1 MRSVKIGELEVPFE
15 YFDLSEEERN
25 IIIDE
30 VYNSMLLLID
40 RTANPA
46 YNRKEIL
53 AQIIESSLITNIEE
67 ENYEICQV
75 LFDLKKHINE
85 D

>member
-1 MRSVKIGELEVPFE
+1 MKSVKIGELEIPFE
-15 YFDLSEEERN
+15 YFDLTEEERN
-25 IIIDE
+25 ILIDE

-40 RTANPA
+40 RVANPA

-53 AQIIESSLITNIEE
+53 EQIIESSLITNREQ

-85 D
+85 N

>member
-1 MRSVKIGELEVPFE
+1 MKNIKIGELEIPFE
-15 YFDLSEEERN
+15 YFELTEEERN
-25 IIIDE
+25 ILIDE

-40 RTANPA
+40 RTTNPV

-53 AQIIESSLITNIEE
+53 EKIIDSSLITNRDE

-85 D
+85 N